1 MELLNG
7 IYDYLRR
14 KGNNSK
20 LRESVEKL
28 ILLLSPFAPHI
39 CQELWEVLGHWRS
52 VIKESWPK
60 YDPEA
65 IKQEEM
71 LIVIEVNGKVRSK
84 VEVPVNLEEEEIKR
98 RAQLDERVRKYI
110 EDKRIKQIIYVP
122 KRLVNIVVGK

>member
-1 MELLNG
+1 MELSNG

-14 KGNNSK
+14 KGNSSL

-39 CQELWEVLGHWRS
+39 CEELWEVLGHRLS
-52 VIKESWPK
+52 VNEQSWPK

-65 IKQEEM
+65 IEQEQM

-84 VEVPVNLEEEEIKR
+84 LEVPVNLEEEKIKR
-98 RAQLDERVRKYI
+98 KAQLDERVRKHI
-110 EDKRIKQIIYVP
+110 EHKKIKQIIYVP